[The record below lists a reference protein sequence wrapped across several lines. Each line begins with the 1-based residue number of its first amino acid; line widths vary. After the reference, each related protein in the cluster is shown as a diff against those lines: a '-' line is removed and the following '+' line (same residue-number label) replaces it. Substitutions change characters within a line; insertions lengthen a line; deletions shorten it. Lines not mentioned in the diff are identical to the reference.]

1 MRAYWILIYGV
12 LLVSC
17 KQSEPTL
24 VTLED
29 DVIQLSADAFEGRE
43 TGKAG
48 EKKAAD
54 YITERFKNLKLLP
67 KGTNGFLQE
76 FSFKNSSSP
85 HEKPK
90 FSEEKSDSL
99 TIGRN
104 VIAYLD
110 NQAET
115 TIVIGAHFDHLG
127 YGIQGSLFP
136 GVDTIHNGADDNA
149 SGVAMM
155 LKLAYELQNENQ
167 QKVKNNNYLFIAFSG
182 EEMGLLGSNYFVKN
196 PTIDLN
202 KVNYM
207 INMDMVGRL
216 NEEKAISIS
225 GVGTSPSFSQTL
237 QAVNEFGLKII
248 ENQSGVGPSDHT
260 SFYLSD
266 IPVLHFFTGQ
276 HEDYHKPSDDAHL
289 INYVG
294 METLSNYIL
303 AVVKDLDGFGKLAF
317 RTTKNES
324 EETPRFKVGLGVV
337 PDYLFDGKGM
347 RIDGISEG
355 KPAQKAG
362 LQKGDIIKKLDTITI
377 TDMMSYMKALS
388 TFEAGQKTKVTLDR
402 KGEILEME
410 VTF

>member
-1 MRAYWILIYGV
+1 MRSLGILI
-12 LLVSC
+12 LLLLFVSC
-17 KQSEPTL
+17 KQAEPTL
-24 VTLED
+24 VSLEK
-29 DVIQLSADAFEGRE
+29 DVAILSADEFEGRE
-43 TGKAG
+43 TGKEG
-48 EKKAAD
+48 EQKAAN
-54 YITERFKNLKLLP
+54 YIAERFKNLKLQP

-99 TIGRN
+99 TLGKS

-155 LKLAYELQNENQ
+155 LKLAYELQNKKQ
-167 QKVKNNNYLFIAFSG
+167 QKVTNNNYLFIAFSG

-196 PTIDLN
+196 PTIDLK

-216 NEEKAISIS
+216 NEEKAVSI
-225 GVGTSPSFSQTL
+225 
-237 QAVNEFGLKII
+237 NDFGLKII

-303 AVVKDLDGFGKLAF
+303 AVVEDLDSFGKLAF
-317 RTTKNES
+317 RATKNES
-324 EETPRFKVGLGVV
+324 EETPRFKVGLGIV
-337 PDYLFDGKGM
+337 PDYLFDGEGM
-347 RIDGISEG
+347 RIDGVSEG

-362 LQKGDIIKKLDTITI
+362 LQKGDIVKKLDTTSI

-388 TFEAGQKTKVTLDR
+388 AFEAGQKTKVIIDR
-402 KGEILEME
+402 KGEFIELE
-410 VTF
+410 VAF